1 MNIMKMNNRKNEMLS
16 YVIFNKKRYS
26 LFVSLKFVLL
36 ELISVN
42 NICYLIGEK
51 IFKNFNKLN
60 GENEND

>member
-1 MNIMKMNNRKNEMLS
+1 MNNRKNEMLS
-16 YVIFNKKRYS
+16 YVIINKKRYS

-60 GENEND
+60 EENEND

>member
-1 MNIMKMNNRKNEMLS
+1 MKNEMLS
-16 YVIFNKKRYS
+16 YVIINKKRYS
-26 LFVSLKFVLL
+26 LFVSLKIVLL

>member
-1 MNIMKMNNRKNEMLS
+1 MKMNNRKNEMLS

>member
-1 MNIMKMNNRKNEMLS
+1 MKMNNMKNEMLS

-26 LFVSLKFVLL
+26 LFVSLKIVLL

-60 GENEND
+60 EENEND

>member
-1 MNIMKMNNRKNEMLS
+1 MKMNNRKNEMLS

-26 LFVSLKFVLL
+26 LFVSLKIVLL

-51 IFKNFNKLN
+51 IFKNFNKLI

>member
-1 MNIMKMNNRKNEMLS
+1 MKMNNMKNEMLS

-26 LFVSLKFVLL
+26 LFVSLKIVLL

-42 NICYLIGEK
+42 NICYLIGER

>member
-1 MNIMKMNNRKNEMLS
+1 MNNMKNEMLS

-26 LFVSLKFVLL
+26 LFVSLKIVLL

-42 NICYLIGEK
+42 NICYLIGER

>member
-1 MNIMKMNNRKNEMLS
+1 MKMNNKKNEMLS

>member
-1 MNIMKMNNRKNEMLS
+1 MKMNNGKNEMLS

-26 LFVSLKFVLL
+26 LFVSLKIVLL

-51 IFKNFNKLN
+51 IFKNFNKLI

>member
-1 MNIMKMNNRKNEMLS
+1 MKMNKMKNEMLS

-26 LFVSLKFVLL
+26 LFVSLKIVLL

-42 NICYLIGEK
+42 NICYLIGER

-60 GENEND
+60 EENEND

>member
-1 MNIMKMNNRKNEMLS
+1 MKMNNMKNEMLS

-26 LFVSLKFVLL
+26 LFVSLKIVLL
-36 ELISVN
+36 EMISVN
-42 NICYLIGEK
+42 NICYLIGER

>member
-1 MNIMKMNNRKNEMLS
+1 MNNMKNEMLS

-42 NICYLIGEK
+42 NICYLIGER

>member
-1 MNIMKMNNRKNEMLS
+1 MKMKNRKNEMLS

-42 NICYLIGEK
+42 NICYLIGER

>member
-1 MNIMKMNNRKNEMLS
+1 MKMNNMKNEMLS

-26 LFVSLKFVLL
+26 LFVSLKIVLL

>member
-1 MNIMKMNNRKNEMLS
+1 MKMNNMKNEMLS

-26 LFVSLKFVLL
+26 LFVSLKIVLL

-42 NICYLIGEK
+42 NICYLIGER

-60 GENEND
+60 EENEND

>member
-1 MNIMKMNNRKNEMLS
+1 MNKMKNEMLS

-26 LFVSLKFVLL
+26 LFVSLKIVLL
-36 ELISVN
+36 ELISVSY
-42 NICYLIGEK
+42 ICYLIGER

>member
-1 MNIMKMNNRKNEMLS
+1 MKMNNMKNEMLS

-26 LFVSLKFVLL
+26 LFVSLKIVLL
-36 ELISVN
+36 ELTSVN
-42 NICYLIGEK
+42 NICYLTGER